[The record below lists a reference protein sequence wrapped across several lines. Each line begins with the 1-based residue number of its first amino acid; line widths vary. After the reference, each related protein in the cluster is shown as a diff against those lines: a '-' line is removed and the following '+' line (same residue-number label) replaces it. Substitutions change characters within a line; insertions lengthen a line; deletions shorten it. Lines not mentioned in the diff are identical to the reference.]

1 MIPLG
6 SGTAISEEDMAGDQ
20 THSMTRDPGAA
31 PTGEAT
37 EPGQLLS
44 WALAIFRRATG
55 AAQGYGEAAVNGYQ
69 QLVIALG
76 EEEQR

>member
-1 MIPLG
+1 
-6 SGTAISEEDMAGDQ
+6 
-20 THSMTRDPGAA
+20 
-31 PTGEAT
+31 
-37 EPGQLLS
+37 
-44 WALAIFRRATG
+44 LAIFRRVTG